1 LIGMKWHGSGLIL
14 FFWMIGVHSSVLWG
28 QDPMNFVGIPPC
40 RLVDTRN
47 PTGTFGGPSLPPLTE
62 RSFPVLSASCGIP
75 ATATGYSLNVTV
87 VPIGFL
93 GYLTIWPTGVTRPL
107 ASTVNSYLGV
117 AVANAALVVAG
128 TSGAVSV
135 YATNTTDVIL
145 DIDGYF
151 VGQSTSDT
159 VSTAFG
165 TDALPTSSTGSANTA
180 FGLGALGNNSSG
192 DDNVGVGTFTLE
204 LNTTGVGNTA
214 LGSGALQENTSDYN
228 TAVGTVALGS
238 NTTGNQ
244 NTAVGVEALASDTT
258 GNQNTALGRSALDN
272 AITGVS
278 NIGIGYLAGDQVT
291 NGSNN
296 IDIGNLG
303 TSADSNV
310 IRIGDPAT
318 HTSTYIAG
326 IAGANV
332 TGGSAVLVDPVTGQ
346 LGIAISS
353 ERFKGDIHDMDAAS
367 DALMQLRPVTF
378 RYKSEASEARSV
390 QYGLIAEEVAAVYPQ
405 LVVYGPDGQ
414 VESVQ
419 YHQLPALLLNEVQKQ
434 RQEVQRQHQTIQEL
448 NERISALEALLGD
461 RIQAPSSTI
470 KSAPRSD

>member
-1 LIGMKWHGSGLIL
+1 MKWHRNGLIVL
-14 FFWMIGVHSSVLWG
+14 FSMIGLHSSVLWG
-28 QDPMNFVGIPPC
+28 QNPVNFVGIPPC

-47 PTGTFGGPSLPPLTE
+47 ATGTFGGPSLPPLTE

-87 VPIGFL
+87 VPTGFL

-117 AVANAALVVAG
+117 AVANAALVVG
-128 TSGAVSV
+128 GSNGAVSV

-151 VGQSTSDT
+151 VGQSTDVSE
-159 VSTAFG
+159 STAFG
-165 TDALPTSSTGSANTA
+165 TDALPTSSTGSDNTA

-204 LNTTGVGNTA
+204 SNTTGVGNTA
-214 LGSGALQENTSDYN
+214 LGSGALQDNTSDYN
-228 TAVGTVALGS
+228 TAVGTIALGS

-244 NTAVGVEALASDTT
+244 NTAVGVEALASNTT

-278 NIGIGYLAGDQVT
+278 NIGVGYLAGDHVT

-303 TSADSNV
+303 SSADSNV

-326 IAGANV
+326 IAGATV

-346 LGIAISS
+346 LGIAVSS
-353 ERFKGDIHDMDAAS
+353 KRFKQDVHDMDAAS

-378 RYKSEASEARSV
+378 RYKGTGSEAEGL

-405 LVVYGPDGQ
+405 LVVYGRDGQ

-434 RQEVQRQHQTIQEL
+434 HQKVQAQREEIHSLEA
-448 NERISALEALLGD
+448 RIAALEASLSEKLQPTKAGGN
-461 RIQAPSSTI
+461 
-470 KSAPRSD
+470 